1 MLEGSV
7 PTSNLM
13 RQLFFAH
20 RVLQMA
26 LDSELVARNVPAI
39 KASSKVA
46 KVKKEVK
53 ILEADEVSLVLDKL
67 KGHFKLPRVSLHAL
81 RHTMHFCSLPRA
93 TMSDQQA
100 HGPREAHGDPQYLWP
115 SV

>member
-1 MLEGSV
+1 
-7 PTSNLM
+7 M
-13 RQLFFAH
+13 RQLFAH

-26 LDSELVARNVPAI
+26 LDSELVACNVPAI
-39 KASSKVA
+39 KASSKAA
-46 KVKKEVK
+46 KVKEKEVK
-53 ILEADEVSLVLDKL
+53 ILESDEISLVLDKL
-67 KGHFKLPRVSLHAL
+67 DGHLKLPRVSLHAL
-81 RHTMHFCSLPRA
+81 RQTMHFCSLPRA